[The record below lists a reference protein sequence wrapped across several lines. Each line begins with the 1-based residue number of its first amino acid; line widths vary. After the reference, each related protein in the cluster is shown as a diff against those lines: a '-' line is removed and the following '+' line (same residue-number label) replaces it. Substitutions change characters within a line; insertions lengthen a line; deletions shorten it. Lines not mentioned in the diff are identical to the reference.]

1 MHKKLL
7 TGTAVTTLLLGLAAC
22 DQDSEPGDEATA
34 GQEAGAEGQEA
45 PLGEEGMEMPEP
57 DTEDI
62 PEVVATVNG
71 EDITGEEFI
80 PLYEQQFQQ
89 MAMQSQMS
97 GEQPDEEAIR
107 EQSLDSLVSTELL
120 RQDAQGYEASEEEIE
135 ELLEDTAEQG
145 GLESVDE
152 LVQTYEEQ
160 GDTEEDLREDAADQV
175 RIDKVVDG
183 LEVPEPTEEELQE
196 AYEEMEAQQEMMA
209 EAQGGE
215 EQGGEAAEELP
226 PFEEVRDQLEE
237 QVIQE
242 DQNQVVME
250 HVDQLREAA
259 DVETH
264 L

>member
-45 PLGEEGMEMPEP
+45 PLGEEDMEMPEP

-120 RQDAQGYEASEEEIE
+120 LQDAQAQGYEASEEEIE

-183 LEVPEPTEEELQE
+183 LEIPEPTEEELQE

-209 EAQGGE
+209 EA
-215 EQGGEAAEELP
+215 QGGEAAEELP

-242 DQNQVVME
+242 DQNQAVVE